1 MSEWLPP
8 DHLVWFVLEVVD
20 QLDTAVFHDRYV
32 KGGPGRAAYDPQM
45 LLAVLVY
52 AYAVGQRSSR
62 QIERL
67 CSTDVA
73 FRIACGQDVPD
84 HTTIARFRARHED
97 AFAGL
102 FTQVLMLCAQAGM
115 GRVGTVAI
123 DGTKIAANASLGAN
137 RTEAWLSEQA
147 RRIVAEAA
155 AVDAAEDDELGDAR
169 GDELP
174 EEFTDPGTRA
184 ARIRAALE
192 QVRAKQAQTGQGEAA
207 QRAKAEEF
215 LARVKAGHAPPGR
228 PPAGVDPVELAQARL
243 EREEKRLA
251 QATEATDAR
260 ERNGRRT
267 AVRRARRGL
276 EKAQA
281 QRLLAQTAPAKRTA
295 KQTERQAS
303 PAEAKANTTDPDS
316 RMMSSRRGWIQG
328 YNAQIA
334 VSDDHLILAA
344 TVTQDAA
351 DVAWFTPMMNIAV
364 TAAEAVWAAHPAGPA
379 DAEEHDSV
387 DNPDTDTAG
396 GPVQTVLADAGYL
409 SVQNLTAPGPD
420 RLIALGPN
428 HRLHREAR
436 EHPATG
442 APPPGASPTEQ
453 MSHRL
458 RTRDGAQAY
467 KRRGATVEP
476 VIGHL
481 KDQIGL
487 RRFSRRGLSAV
498 ASELNLAAMVANL
511 LKLRQHTTPALA

>member
-1 MSEWLPP
+1 MSEWLPA

-137 RTEAWLSEQA
+137 RTEAWLAEQA

-155 AVDAAEDDELGDAR
+155 AVDAAEDEELGDAR

-192 QVRAKQAQTGQGEAA
+192 QVRAKQAQTGQDEAA

-228 PPAGVDPVELAQARL
+228 PPAGVDPVELARARL
-243 EREEKRLA
+243 DREEKRLA
-251 QATEATDAR
+251 QATEAR
-260 ERNGRRT
+260 ERKDRRT
-267 AVRRARRGL
+267 TVSRARRGL
-276 EKAQA
+276 AKAQA
-281 QRLLAQTAPAKRTA
+281 QRLVAQTAPAKRTE

-303 PAEAKANTTDPDS
+303 PAEVKANTTDPDS
-316 RMMSSRRGWIQG
+316 RMMSSRRGWVQG

-351 DVAWFTPMMNIAV
+351 DVAWFTPMMNTAV
-364 TAAEAVWAAHPAGPA
+364 TAAETVCAAHQAGPP
-379 DAEEHDSV
+379 DAEKLDSV
-387 DNPDTDTAG
+387 DKSDTDTAG
-396 GPVQTVLADAGYL
+396 GPVKMVLADAGYL

-428 HRLHREAR
+428 HRLHRAAR
-436 EHPATG
+436 KHPTTG

-458 RTRDGAQAY
+458 RTTDGTQAY

-487 RRFSRRGLSAV
+487 RQFSRRGLRA
-498 ASELNLAAMVANL
+498 ATSELNLAAMVANL
-511 LKLRQHTTPALA
+511 LKLRQHTTPTLA